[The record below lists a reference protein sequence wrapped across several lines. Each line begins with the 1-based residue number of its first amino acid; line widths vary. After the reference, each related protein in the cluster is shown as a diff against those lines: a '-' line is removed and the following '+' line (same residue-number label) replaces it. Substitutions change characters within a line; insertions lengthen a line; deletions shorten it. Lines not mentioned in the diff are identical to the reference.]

1 MAASDGYLREV
12 TVPSY
17 LKSKLDSAK
26 QRLTDPVVHADL
38 IQIVKTVIA
47 VVVAW
52 LIAVKLVDLP
62 QAFLAPWAALLTV
75 HATVYRTLRR
85 GVQQVGANVIGVL
98 LAFVVA
104 ISIGVNFLTFGLAV
118 LVALVVGRH
127 RVLAGEGVTVAT
139 TTLVVL
145 TLGYSQDSEILAAR
159 LLDSAIGIAVGV
171 VVNFLVFPPLN
182 DRSAAKQVDAVDD
195 ELGALFNDLAADIE
209 AGYDEEDAEVWV
221 NRTRDLDGDIDRA
234 WVVVDEAEE
243 SGRLN
248 FRMRRVGSGDG
259 PNFSE
264 VLHRLEQAVAE
275 TRSMARTL
283 QRETRDASRWAPEF
297 RARWLDMVKELG
309 EAISAADANRL
320 HQMRDRIEDLRV
332 SLSSQ
337 LFADPCWP
345 VYGAMLVNLRNIS
358 GAMDVVAAAQ
368 PVVSPRDRAKTARNA
383 KDATVS
389 RP

>member
-1 MAASDGYLREV
+1 
-12 TVPSY
+12 
-17 LKSKLDSAK
+17 
-26 QRLTDPVVHADL
+26 
-38 IQIVKTVIA
+38 
-47 VVVAW
+47 
-52 LIAVKLVDLP
+52 
-62 QAFLAPWAALLTV
+62 V

-209 AGYDEEDAEVWV
+209 AGYDEEDAQVWV

-368 PVVSPRDRAKTARNA
+368 PVVSPRDRAK
-383 KDATVS
+383 ATPDTKM
-389 RP
+389 RR

>member
-139 TTLVVL
+139 TALVVL

-195 ELGALFNDLAADIE
+195 RLGQLFNDIAADIE

-368 PVVSPRDRAKTARNA
+368 PVVSPRDRAKTAPDTKMR
-383 KDATVS
+383 
-389 RP
+389 R

>member
-1 MAASDGYLREV
+1 LAASDGYLREV

-209 AGYDEEDAEVWV
+209 AGYDEEDAQVWV

-368 PVVSPRDRAKTARNA
+368 PVVSPRDRAKTAPDTKMR
-383 KDATVS
+383 
-389 RP
+389 R